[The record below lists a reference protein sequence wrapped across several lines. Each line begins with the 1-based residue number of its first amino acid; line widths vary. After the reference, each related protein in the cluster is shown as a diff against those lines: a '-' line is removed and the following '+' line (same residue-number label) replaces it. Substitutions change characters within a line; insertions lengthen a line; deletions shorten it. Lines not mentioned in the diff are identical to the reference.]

1 MKYLSRVS
9 NLIEALC
16 LSLFLMAA
24 ASVPSFAQVSPLATW
39 TSVASTG
46 AVDDASAGM
55 IGFSGPQAYLNAG
68 VTSAVIRY
76 NVTATGGLFIGPGK
90 RLTARFYKPDTD
102 TRLVMT
108 LFEHSITGPTI
119 ALATLDSNAFAPSA
133 AFQVHS
139 GVFGGSGFDF
149 WRNSYYVEVKLIR
162 NAAGGGG
169 GDPRLSMLHLTTF

>member
-16 LSLFLMAA
+16 LSFVLLTA
-24 ASVPSFAQVSPLATW
+24 ASVPSFAQVSPLAAW
-39 TSVASTG
+39 TSVGSTG
-46 AVDDASAGM
+46 AVDDASTGK
-55 IGFSGPQAYLNAG
+55 IGFSGPQVYLNAG

-76 NVTATGGLFIGPGK
+76 NVTATGGLFVGPGK
-90 RLTARFYKPDTD
+90 KLTARFYKPDVD
-102 TRLVMT
+102 TRLVIT

-133 AFQVHS
+133 AFQAQSVI
-139 GVFGGSGFDF
+139 FGGPGFDF
-149 WRNSYYVEVKLIR
+149 SRNSYYVEVKLIR

-169 GDPRLSMLHLTTF
+169 GDPRLSMLQIATF